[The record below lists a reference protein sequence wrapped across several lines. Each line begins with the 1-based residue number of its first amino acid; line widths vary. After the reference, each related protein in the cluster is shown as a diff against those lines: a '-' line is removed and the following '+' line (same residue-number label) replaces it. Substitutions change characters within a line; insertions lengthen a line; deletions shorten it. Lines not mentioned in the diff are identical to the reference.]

1 MLATAPTLNRH
12 SSLSGGD
19 VGTSGKSL
27 AVEAPD
33 VAGLAARSR
42 RAKSRIMS
50 GRPTNQRSDVDK
62 KKKGGKYQET
72 RPRGALAASMP

>member
-1 MLATAPTLNRH
+1 M
-12 SSLSGGD
+12 
-19 VGTSGKSL
+19 
-27 AVEAPD
+27 EAPD

-50 GRPTNQRSDVDK
+50 GRPTNQKSDVDK
-62 KKKGGKYQET
+62 KKKKEEKYQET